1 MNSIMILNILSK
13 TPIVPMP
20 PRNKWQVVGD
30 TIILIWLALS
40 AVTGKIK

>member
-30 TIILIWLALS
+30 TIILILLTLS
-40 AVTGKIK
+40 AVTEKIK